1 MTEKKPPLGTRPV
14 YVAAGER
21 VHELAEAIV
30 RNSGDVALNTS
41 IIKQWAGEILLQCEI
56 VDQLE
61 KIYSIFPSLTG
72 N

>member
-1 MTEKKPPLGTRPV
+1 MIEKKPPLGARPA

-30 RNSGDVALNTS
+30 RNSGDVQLNTS
-41 IIKQWAGEILLQCEI
+41 LIKKWAGEIMAQCEI
-56 VDQLE
+56 VDQID
-61 KIYSIFPSLTG
+61 KMFSLVADLTK